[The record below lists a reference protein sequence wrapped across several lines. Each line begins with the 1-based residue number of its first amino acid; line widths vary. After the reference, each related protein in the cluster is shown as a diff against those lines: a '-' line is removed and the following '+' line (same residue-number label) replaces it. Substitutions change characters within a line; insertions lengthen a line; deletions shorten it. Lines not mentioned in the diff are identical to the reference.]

1 MRRTER
7 TLGFVLLVAGLA
19 GCATTTPGSSGTSK
33 AAAGPDQQAAALQ
46 VKMGQGYLA
55 QGELETARDKL
66 QRALE
71 LDPNSADAHTLMALL
86 QERINRPS
94 VAETHYRRAAELK
107 PDDGSTNNNYGTFLC
122 GIGRYAEAQALF
134 ERAVLD
140 PFYRTPEVAYA
151 NAGFCAVR
159 SGDAALAE
167 RMLRSALEL
176 DPGNATVLYEMS
188 RLHFARG
195 DLMRARAFL
204 QRFESSA
211 QPEPQALELG
221 LRIETRLG
229 DRAAAGRYRQQ
240 LEQQFPDHPID
251 LSSEDSLPANASDGS
266 GS

>member
-7 TLGFVLLVAGLA
+7 ALVFVLVAAGLA
-19 GCATTTPGSSGTSK
+19 GCAASTPRSSSRK
-33 AAAGPDQQAAALQ
+33 PADGPDQQAAALQ

-86 QERINRPS
+86 QERINRPA

-107 PDDGSTNNNYGTFLC
+107 PDDGSANNNYGTFLC

-134 ERAVLD
+134 DRAVLD
-140 PFYRTPEVAYA
+140 PFYRTPELAYA
-151 NAGFCAVR
+151 NAGFCALKA
-159 SGDAALAE
+159 GDAALAE
-167 RMLRSALEL
+167 RMLRAALDL

-188 RLHFARG
+188 RLHFERG

-211 QPEPQALELG
+211 NADPQALELG

-229 DRAAAGRYRQQ
+229 DRAAAERYRKQ
-240 LEQQFPDHPID
+240 LQEQFPDFQP
-251 LSSEDSLPANASDGS
+251 SETPASTPANASDGS
-266 GS
+266 GT